1 MAKREISRLSAK
13 AVQAKRKPGYYP
25 DGAGLYLSVSDTGTK
40 SWIFRFARG
49 INPETGK
56 PKQYEMG
63 LGALHTFSLAEAR
76 ERATAQR
83 KLLADGINPIEHR
96 DAAHAV
102 IIAQQGRERT
112 FADCAAAYVK
122 KHRASWSNPKHTEQ
136 WTATLDT
143 YCAAFKRMPVSKV
156 DTPHVLKAL
165 EPIWTEKAETASR
178 LRARIERVLSWATV
192 SGFRKGDNP
201 ARWKGHL
208 DELLPKI
215 ERRKR
220 VQHHPALPYAQIGE
234 FMQELRAED
243 GTPARALEFAILTAA
258 RTSEVLG
265 AKPAEFDLQAAVWTI
280 PAERMKSHRRHKVPL
295 SARAVAIVREASK
308 AGGEYV
314 FRGRW
319 PSEPLSNMAMLQL
332 TRRMRAGI
340 VPHGFRSTFRTWA
353 AEQTNYPRDV
363 CEMAL
368 AHVIGDATEAA
379 YQRGDL
385 FEKRRRLMA
394 EWARYCDAPV
404 KAGKVTPIR
413 KSA

>member
-1 MAKREISRLSAK
+1 MAKRESNRLSAK
-13 AVQAKRKPGYYP
+13 AVQAKRAPGYYA
-25 DGAGLYLSVSDTGTK
+25 DGAGLYLQISDTGTK
-40 SWIFRFARG
+40 SWIFRYVLHGRAR
-49 INPETGK
+49 
-56 PKQYEMG
+56 EMG

-83 KLLADGINPIEHR
+83 KLLADGVDPIDHR
-96 DAAHAV
+96 DAGRAALM
-102 IIAQQGRERT
+102 AEQGRERT

-122 KHRASWSNPKHTEQ
+122 AHRASWKNAKHAEQ

-143 YCAAFKRMPVSKV
+143 YCASFARLPVSKV

-178 LRARIERVLSWATV
+178 LRARIERVLAWATV
-192 SGFRKGDNP
+192 SGYRKGDNP
-201 ARWKGHL
+201 ARWRGHL

-220 VQHHPALPYAQIGE
+220 VKHHPALPYPQLGE
-234 FMQELRAED
+234 FIQELRAEE

-295 SARAVAIVREASK
+295 SAQAVAIVREALK

-314 FRGRW
+314 FPGRFDDT
-319 PSEPLSNMAMLQL
+319 PLSNMAMLQL
-332 TRRMRAGI
+332 TRRMRAGV

-353 AEQTNYPRDV
+353 AEQTNYARDV

-368 AHVIGDATEAA
+368 AHVIGDQTEAA

-394 EWARYCDAPV
+394 EWARFCEQPV
-404 KAGKVTPIR
+404 KPAKVTPIR